1 MLWERF
7 KNRNKNMAK
16 VRVYSIDKKEKQKI
30 VGELLE
36 IIAILRSREEVF
48 GFMIGLL
55 TPNEILMVARRIQI
69 AKMLLNDD
77 GYDVIRK
84 KLKVSFQTIN
94 KVEHWLKSDDNKLA
108 IISDKIKKIEEKNKR
123 KTGREYSK
131 NLLDKY
137 AKHRFIK
144 NLLQ

>member
-1 MLWERF
+1 
-7 KNRNKNMAK
+7 MAK

-36 IIAILRSREEVF
+36 IIAMLRSREEVF

-55 TPNEILMVARRIQI
+55 TPSEVLMVARRIQI
-69 AKMLLNDD
+69 AKMLLKDE

-94 KVEHWLKSDDNKLA
+94 KVEHWLRSDDNKLA
-108 IISDKIKKIEEKNKR
+108 IISDKIKKIEESNKK
-123 KTGREYSK
+123 KTGREYSGS
-131 NLLDKY
+131 LLDKY
-137 AKHRFIK
+137 AKHKFIK